1 MPPGKTYIALKTAL
15 CTPRNQGGFRSFRF
29 RRNRMSA
36 SSKMKWVGISFLFCC
51 AIGFVAPNIVRG
63 QAANAGS
70 VAGLVTGWSGG
81 TVLGAT
87 ITLKDKA
94 TGAPRTTTSN
104 DAGRYVFANVPPGGY
119 EIAANK
125 TGFRVAK
132 VSQIEITVGT
142 PLTINFSLEVGAMA
156 QTVEGTATRA
166 ELQTTNATGG
176 TTIVGD
182 ALPMLPNIG
191 PETPT

>member
-36 SSKMKWVGISFLFCC
+36 SSKMQWVGISFLFCC
-51 AIGFVAPNIVRG
+51 AICFFAPTSVRG

-70 VAGLVTGWSGG
+70 VAGLVTDSSRG

-94 TGAPRTTTSN
+94 PGPQRTTTSN

-125 TGFRVAK
+125 TGFRGAK

-142 PLTINFSLEVGAMA
+142 PLTINFSFDVGAMA
-156 QTVEGTATRA
+156 QTVGVTATGPGIP
-166 ELQTTNATGG
+166 TPNATPG
-176 TTIVGD
+176 TTTGR
-182 ALPMLPNIG
+182 A
-191 PETPT
+191 